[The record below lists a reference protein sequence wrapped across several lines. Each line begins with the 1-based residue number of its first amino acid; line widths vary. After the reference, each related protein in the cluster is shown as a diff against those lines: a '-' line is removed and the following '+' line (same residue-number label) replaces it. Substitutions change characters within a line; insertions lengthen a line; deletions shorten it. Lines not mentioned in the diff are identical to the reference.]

1 MSDTEMNMGDTA
13 SEAQADSFDDN
24 GAAVEGRSRLVDDSM
39 SSGAENETHDEDDD
53 SEDEEAL
60 VEIDPKAILPVKIRP
75 NAGKVNY
82 ASQEAYEKAGLTPAD
97 VEKEELEDDGEFVS
111 LEDVEEEHTG
121 DTMQT

>member
-1 MSDTEMNMGDTA
+1 MGDTA